1 MENRVVQVEENVAQA
16 PDVVEYSGIEF
27 VAEFERIAAVVAKLL
42 TYCLKQGISPDV
54 CSQIELATVEAIN
67 NAIEHG
73 CAGIEDARVRLRW
86 NWTGEFLEVRVY
98 DPGKFNPGM
107 EIASDLPEDVLAE
120 GGRGGFLMSTLMDSV
135 EHRLAD
141 GQHCVVLRKNLG
153 QKPAYRAKDIE
164 SAALLR
170 DMTAELSISY
180 EILAAL
186 FHFSQEL
193 ATAPTF
199 DQFAGSVLTRLI
211 DVLSANEA
219 NILVAQEDGRLK
231 LSCARYREEP
241 DDAAGSISGPMTLVP
256 PQEQTIEGKV
266 FQSGVETTVEDCS
279 VIPPW
284 DPLWRGAGVA
294 YVYPLSFQGKV
305 MGVLTVLRLKAVPF
319 FSAGQI
325 SLIRTMA
332 ESLGIARATM
342 LLQQQRQAEQRA
354 IRELEIA
361 AEIQQSLVPKAF
373 PSSPRAR
380 VFGVSQTAFRVGGD
394 YFDALRIG
402 ENGLLMAIAD
412 VMGKGMPAAI
422 LATILRTSVHAR
434 LELAESPGLMLTEVN
449 RQLFPDLAR
458 LDSFITAQI
467 AFYSQGTGTLLY
479 ASAGHCPLLKFP
491 GNKGPCEEMKAGGMP
506 LGVMENERYDTHCVT
521 AFAGDRFVFLT
532 DGIYEAE
539 DAAGKPFGWERA
551 MQEIPA
557 LWTGTPAAFCGRMLD
572 VVRNFTDNVEASDDR
587 TLLTLEC
594 F

>member
-1 MENRVVQVEENVAQA
+1 MVQVEPSIQA
-16 PDVVEYSGIEF
+16 PDVEEYSGIEF
-27 VAEFERIAAVVAKLL
+27 AAEFGRVAAVVAKLL
-42 TYCLKQGISPDV
+42 AFCLKQGIAPEV
-54 CSQIELATVEAIN
+54 CSQIELATVEAVN

-73 CAGIEDARVRLRW
+73 CTGVGNARVRLRW
-86 NWTGEFLEVRVY
+86 SWAGEFLEVRVY
-98 DPGKFNPGM
+98 DPGKFMPGTATST
-107 EIASDLPEDVLAE
+107 ELPEDLLAE
-120 GGRGGFLMSTLMDSV
+120 GGRGGFLMTTLMDSV

-170 DMTAELSISY
+170 DMTAELSTSY
-180 EILAAL
+180 ETLAAL

-219 NILVAQEDGRLK
+219 NILVAQEDGRLT
-231 LSCARYREEP
+231 LCCARFREETGG
-241 DDAAGSISGPMTLVP
+241 DGSGVTGPMTLVP
-256 PQEQTIEGKV
+256 PQDQTIEGKV
-266 FQSGVETTVEDCS
+266 FQSGVERTVDDCS
-279 VIPPW
+279 IIPPS
-284 DPLWRGAGVA
+284 DPLWRAEGVA
-294 YVYPLSFQGKV
+294 YVCPLLFQGKV
-305 MGVLTVLRLKAVPF
+305 LGVLSVLRLKAVPF

-342 LLQQQRQAEQRA
+342 LLQHQRQAEQRA

-361 AEIQQSLVPKAF
+361 AEIQQSLVPKSF
-373 PSSPRAR
+373 PTNPRAR

-394 YFDALRIG
+394 YFDALTIG
-402 ENGLLMAIAD
+402 ENGMLMAIAD

-434 LELAESPGLMLTEVN
+434 LELAETPGLLLTEVS

-467 AFYSQGTGTLLY
+467 AFYSHGTGTLLY

-491 GNKGPCEEMKAGGMP
+491 GGKGGPCEELKGGGMP
-506 LGVMENERYDTHCVT
+506 LGVMQNERYETHCVT
-521 AFAGDRFVFLT
+521 AFPGDRFVFLT

-539 DAAGKPFGWERA
+539 DTAGKALGWERA
-551 MQEIPA
+551 IGEIPG

-572 VVRNFTDNVEASDDR
+572 VIRKFTGYADASDDR